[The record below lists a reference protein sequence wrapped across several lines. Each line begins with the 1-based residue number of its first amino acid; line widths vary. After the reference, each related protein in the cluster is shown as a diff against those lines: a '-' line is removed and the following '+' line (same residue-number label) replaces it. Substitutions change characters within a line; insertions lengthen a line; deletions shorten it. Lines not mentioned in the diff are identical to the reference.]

1 MSECIIF
8 KATLRVSNCKKKIG
22 IIFKPNKIQRPND
35 VKELKEQEL
44 PILADE
50 IRQFIIDK
58 VSDNGGHLAS
68 NLGVVELTIA
78 LHRCLNFPQ
87 DKLIWDVGHQ
97 SYTHKILTGRKNGFD
112 SLRKYHGMSGFPKR
126 DESNCDA
133 FDTGHSST
141 SLSAG
146 LGMVCARELKK
157 EKYKVVSVIGDGS
170 LTGGLA
176 FEALNNAA
184 SLKSNYIM
192 ILNDNHMSISENVGG
207 LSHYLAGVRTA
218 KGYTNFKKNVKAS
231 LSKMNAIGEELERN
245 IRRAKSMLKQVFI
258 PGMFFEDMGITY
270 LGPIDGHNIEALTEV
285 IEDAK
290 QVEGAVLIHVITEKG
305 KGYEPAQLHPESYHG
320 VGPFIKKNGMAK
332 KPKEEAT
339 YTDIFAKT
347 ICELAQTHE
356 KLVTITAAMMDG
368 CGLKGFAKRFPD
380 RFFDVGIA
388 EEHAVTFAC
397 GLAAGGFHPF
407 FAVYSS
413 FLQRGYDQILHD
425 MCMQNLPVTLM
436 LDRAGLVGNDGET
449 HQGVFD
455 LSYLTM
461 IPNMTVFAPK
471 NRYEFQDAIAF
482 AAGFEAPMAI
492 RYPKTDAVRVLKE
505 YREPIKLGKSEWIRR
520 GSRVAL
526 LAIGT
531 MVETAMEVEELLA
544 KDGIDATVVNL
555 RFAKPLDY
563 EMLDEVLDYHS
574 LIVTMEENVLSGGVG
589 EHICRYVELHSTGV
603 RVIACG
609 IPDKFIHQGS
619 IKELLE
625 ETGLDAQS
633 IYQKISTML

>member
-1 MSECIIF
+1 MV
-8 KATLRVSNCKKKIG
+8 LD
-22 IIFKPNKIQRPND
+22 KIQGPND

-44 PILADE
+44 PVLADE

-97 SYTHKILTGRKNGFD
+97 SYTHKILTGRKKGFD

-157 EKYKVVSVIGDGS
+157 DKYTVVSVIGDGS

-407 FAVYSS
+407 FVVYSS

-482 AAGFEAPMAI
+482 AADFEAPMAI
-492 RYPKTDAVRVLKE
+492 RYPKTDAVRILKE

>member
-1 MSECIIF
+1 M
-8 KATLRVSNCKKKIG
+8 
-22 IIFKPNKIQRPND
+22 
-35 VKELKEQEL
+35 
-44 PILADE
+44 
-50 IRQFIIDK
+50 
-58 VSDNGGHLAS
+58 
-68 NLGVVELTIA
+68 
-78 LHRCLNFPQ
+78 
-87 DKLIWDVGHQ
+87 
-97 SYTHKILTGRKNGFD
+97 
-112 SLRKYHGMSGFPKR
+112 
-126 DESNCDA
+126 
-133 FDTGHSST
+133 
-141 SLSAG
+141 
-146 LGMVCARELKK
+146 
-157 EKYKVVSVIGDGS
+157 IGDGS
-170 LTGGLA
+170 LTGGMA
-176 FEALNNAA
+176 YEALNNAA
-184 SLKSNYIM
+184 KLETNFIVV
-192 ILNDNHMSISENVGG
+192 LNDNNMSISENVGG
-207 LSHYLAGVRTA
+207 VSKYLNNIRTA
-218 KGYTNFKKNVKAS
+218 TGYLDLKEGIY
-231 LSKMNAIGEELERN
+231 NALKRKPGGDGIVN
-245 IRRAKSMLKQVFI
+245 SIRRAKSSFKQLVI
-258 PGMFFEDMGITY
+258 PGMFFEDMGVTY
-270 LGPIDGHNIEALTEV
+270 LGPVDGHDIEGLIKV
-285 IEDAK
+285 IEEAK
-290 QVEGAVLIHVITEKG
+290 RVKGAVLVHVITQKG
-305 KGYEPAQLHPESYHG
+305 KGYGPAEKHPARFHGAEPFDIETGIPSHPRT
-320 VGPFIKKNGMAK
+320 VAN
-332 KPKEEAT
+332 
-339 YTDIFAKT
+339 YTDVFST
-347 ICELAQTHE
+347 VMC
-356 KLVTITAAMMDG
+356 KLGQRDERVVAITAAMPDG
-368 CGLKGFAKRFPD
+368 TGLKRFRNMYPD

-388 EEHAVTFAC
+388 EEHAVTFAA
-397 GLAAGGFHPF
+397 GLAAGGMKPIV
-407 FAVYSS
+407 AVYSS
-413 FLQRGYDQILHD
+413 FLQRAYDQILHD

-482 AAGFEAPMAI
+482 AADFEAPMAI

-563 EMLDEVLDYHS
+563 EMLDEVLDYHR

-589 EHICRYVELHSTGV
+589 EHICRYVEMHSTGV

>member
-1 MSECIIF
+1 MV
-8 KATLRVSNCKKKIG
+8 LD
-22 IIFKPNKIQRPND
+22 KIQGPND

-44 PILADE
+44 PVLADE

-97 SYTHKILTGRKNGFD
+97 SYTHKILTGRKKGFD

-356 KLVTITAAMMDG
+356 KLITITAAMMDG

-461 IPNMTVFAPK
+461 IPNITVFAPK

-482 AAGFEAPMAI
+482 AADFEAPMAI

>member
-1 MSECIIF
+1 MV
-8 KATLRVSNCKKKIG
+8 LD
-22 IIFKPNKIQRPND
+22 KIQGPND

-44 PILADE
+44 PVLADE

-97 SYTHKILTGRKNGFD
+97 SYTHKILTGRKKGFD

-157 EKYKVVSVIGDGS
+157 DKYKVVSVIGDGS

-356 KLVTITAAMMDG
+356 KLITITAAMMDG

-461 IPNMTVFAPK
+461 IPNITVFAPK

-482 AAGFEAPMAI
+482 AADFEAPMAI

>member
-1 MSECIIF
+1 MV
-8 KATLRVSNCKKKIG
+8 LD
-22 IIFKPNKIQRPND
+22 KIQGPND
-35 VKELKEQEL
+35 VKALNDQEL
-44 PILADE
+44 SVLADE

-78 LHRCLNFPQ
+78 LHRCLNLPK

-97 SYTHKILTGRKNGFD
+97 SYTHKILTGRKKGFD
-112 SLRKYHGMSGFPKR
+112 SLRKYHGISGFPKR
-126 DESNCDA
+126 DESDCDA

-157 EKYKVVSVIGDGS
+157 EKYTVVSVIGDGS

-356 KLVTITAAMMDG
+356 KLVTITAAMMEG

-407 FAVYSS
+407 FVVYSS

-482 AAGFEAPMAI
+482 AANFDAPMAI
-492 RYPKTDAVRVLKE
+492 RYPKTDAVRILKE

-531 MVETAMEVEELLA
+531 MVETAMEIEALLA

>member
-1 MSECIIF
+1 MV
-8 KATLRVSNCKKKIG
+8 LD
-22 IIFKPNKIQRPND
+22 KIQRPND

-218 KGYTNFKKNVKAS
+218 KGYTHFKKNVKAS

-482 AAGFEAPMAI
+482 AADFEAPMAI

-563 EMLDEVLDYHS
+563 EMLDEVIDYHS

>member
-1 MSECIIF
+1 MVFE
-8 KATLRVSNCKKKIG
+8 
-22 IIFKPNKIQRPND
+22 KIQGPND
-35 VKELKEQEL
+35 VKKLSEEEL
-44 PILADE
+44 PVLADE

-78 LHRCLNFPQ
+78 LHRCLNFPE

-97 SYTHKILTGRKNGFD
+97 SYTHKILTGRKDGFD
-112 SLRKYHGMSGFPKR
+112 TLRKYHGMSGFPKR
-126 DESNCDA
+126 EESDCDA

-157 EKYKVVSVIGDGS
+157 EQYSVVSVIGDGS

-176 FEALNNAA
+176 FEALNNAV

-207 LSHYLAGVRTA
+207 LSQYLAGVRTA
-218 KGYTNFKKNVKAS
+218 KGYTNFKKSVKAS

-270 LGPIDGHNIEALTEV
+270 LGPIDGHNISALTEV

-290 QVEGAVLIHVITEKG
+290 QVEGAVLIHVMTEKG
-305 KGYEPAQLHPESYHG
+305 KGYEPARLHPESYHG
-320 VGPFIKKNGMAK
+320 VGPFIKENGQAK

-347 ICELAQTHE
+347 ICELAQTHPE
-356 KLVTITAAMMDG
+356 LVTITAAMMEG
-368 CGLKGFAKRFPD
+368 CGLKGFARRFPD

-436 LDRAGLVGNDGET
+436 IDRAGLVGNDGET

-482 AAGFEAPMAI
+482 AAGFNAPMAI
-492 RYPKTDAVRVLKE
+492 RYPKTDAVRMLKE
-505 YREPIKLGKSEWIRR
+505 YRQPIELGKSEWIRR

-531 MVETAMEVEELLA
+531 MVETAMEVEKLLA

-555 RFAKPLDY
+555 RFAKPLD
-563 EMLDEVLDYHS
+563 EAMLDEVLDYHS

-589 EHICRYVELHSTGV
+589 EHVCRYVEQRSTGV
-603 RVIACG
+603 RVVNCG
-609 IPDKFIHQGS
+609 IPDRFIHQGS
-619 IKELLE
+619 IKELIKE
-625 ETGLDAQS
+625 AGLDAQS
-633 IYQKISTML
+633 IYQKITTLL

>member
-1 MSECIIF
+1 MV
-8 KATLRVSNCKKKIG
+8 LD
-22 IIFKPNKIQRPND
+22 KIQGPND

-44 PILADE
+44 PVLADE

-97 SYTHKILTGRKNGFD
+97 SYTHKILTGRKKGFD

-157 EKYKVVSVIGDGS
+157 DKYTVVSVIGDGS

-407 FAVYSS
+407 FVVYSS

-461 IPNMTVFAPK
+461 IPNMTVLAPK

-482 AAGFEAPMAI
+482 AADFEAPMAI
-492 RYPKTDAVRVLKE
+492 RYPKTDAVRILKE

-603 RVIACG
+603 RVVACG

>member
-1 MSECIIF
+1 MV
-8 KATLRVSNCKKKIG
+8 LD
-22 IIFKPNKIQRPND
+22 KIQGPND

-44 PILADE
+44 PVLADE

-97 SYTHKILTGRKNGFD
+97 SYTHKILTGRKKGFD

-157 EKYKVVSVIGDGS
+157 DKYTVVSVIGDGS

-407 FAVYSS
+407 FTVYSS

-482 AAGFEAPMAI
+482 AADFEAPMAI
-492 RYPKTDAVRVLKE
+492 RYPKTDAVRILKE

>member
-1 MSECIIF
+1 MV
-8 KATLRVSNCKKKIG
+8 LD
-22 IIFKPNKIQRPND
+22 KIQRPND

-44 PILADE
+44 PVLADE

-97 SYTHKILTGRKNGFD
+97 SYTHKILTGRKKGFD

-157 EKYKVVSVIGDGS
+157 DKYTVVSVIGDGS

-407 FAVYSS
+407 FTVYSS

-482 AAGFEAPMAI
+482 AADFEAPMAI
-492 RYPKTDAVRVLKE
+492 RYPKTDAVRILKE

-625 ETGLDAQS
+625 ETGLDAQ
-633 IYQKISTML
+633 

>member
-1 MSECIIF
+1 MV
-8 KATLRVSNCKKKIG
+8 LD
-22 IIFKPNKIQRPND
+22 KIQRPND

-471 NRYEFQDAIAF
+471 NRYEFQDAITF
-482 AAGFEAPMAI
+482 AADFEAPMAI

>member
-1 MSECIIF
+1 MV
-8 KATLRVSNCKKKIG
+8 LD
-22 IIFKPNKIQRPND
+22 KIQRPND

-231 LSKMNAIGEELERN
+231 LSKMNAIGEVLERN
-245 IRRAKSMLKQVFI
+245 IRSAKSMLKQVFI

-356 KLVTITAAMMDG
+356 KLITITAAMMDG

-482 AAGFEAPMAI
+482 AADFEAPMAI

>member
-1 MSECIIF
+1 MV
-8 KATLRVSNCKKKIG
+8 LD
-22 IIFKPNKIQRPND
+22 KIQRPND

-482 AAGFEAPMAI
+482 AADFEAPMAI

-589 EHICRYVELHSTGV
+589 EHICV

>member
-1 MSECIIF
+1 MV
-8 KATLRVSNCKKKIG
+8 LD
-22 IIFKPNKIQRPND
+22 KIQRPND

-44 PILADE
+44 PVLADE

-97 SYTHKILTGRKNGFD
+97 SYTHKILTGRKKGFD

-157 EKYKVVSVIGDGS
+157 DKYTVVSVIGDGS

-407 FAVYSS
+407 FVVYSS

-482 AAGFEAPMAI
+482 AADFEAPMAI
-492 RYPKTDAVRVLKE
+492 RYPKTDAVRILKE

>member
-1 MSECIIF
+1 MV
-8 KATLRVSNCKKKIG
+8 LD
-22 IIFKPNKIQRPND
+22 KIQRPND

-58 VSDNGGHLAS
+58 VSDNDGHLAS

>member
-1 MSECIIF
+1 MV
-8 KATLRVSNCKKKIG
+8 LD
-22 IIFKPNKIQRPND
+22 KIQGPND

-44 PILADE
+44 PVLADE

-97 SYTHKILTGRKNGFD
+97 SYTHKILTGRKKGFD

-157 EKYKVVSVIGDGS
+157 DKYTVVSVIGDGS

-368 CGLKGFAKRFPD
+368 CGLKGFSKRFPD

-407 FAVYSS
+407 FVVYSS

-482 AAGFEAPMAI
+482 AADFEAPMAI
-492 RYPKTDAVRVLKE
+492 RYPKTDAVRILKE

-603 RVIACG
+603 RVVACG

>member
-1 MSECIIF
+1 MV
-8 KATLRVSNCKKKIG
+8 LD
-22 IIFKPNKIQRPND
+22 KIQGPND

-44 PILADE
+44 PVLADE

-97 SYTHKILTGRKNGFD
+97 SYTHKILTGRKKGFD

-157 EKYKVVSVIGDGS
+157 DKYTVVSVIGDGS

-192 ILNDNHMSISENVGG
+192 ILNDNHMTISENVGG

-407 FAVYSS
+407 FVVYSS

-482 AAGFEAPMAI
+482 AADFEAPMAI
-492 RYPKTDAVRVLKE
+492 RYPKTDAVRILKE

-589 EHICRYVELHSTGV
+589 EHVCRYVELHSTGV

>member
-1 MSECIIF
+1 MV
-8 KATLRVSNCKKKIG
+8 LD
-22 IIFKPNKIQRPND
+22 KIQRPND

-231 LSKMNAIGEELERN
+231 LSKMNAIAEELERN

-407 FAVYSS
+407 FEVYSS

-482 AAGFEAPMAI
+482 AADFEAPMAI

-609 IPDKFIHQGS
+609 IPDKLIHQGS

>member
-1 MSECIIF
+1 MILE
-8 KATLRVSNCKKKIG
+8 
-22 IIFKPNKIQRPND
+22 KIQGPND
-35 VKELKEQEL
+35 VKKLDEKEL
-44 PILADE
+44 PLLADE

-78 LHRCLNFPQ
+78 LHRCLDFPN

-97 SYTHKILTGRKNGFD
+97 SYTHKILTGRKDGFD
-112 SLRKYHGMSGFPKR
+112 MLRKYRGMSGFPKR
-126 DESNCDA
+126 EESDCDA

-157 EKYKVVSVIGDGS
+157 EDYKVVSVIGDGS

-184 SLKSNYIM
+184 ALKSNYIM

-207 LSHYLAGVRTA
+207 LSQYLSGLRTA
-218 KGYTNFKKNVKAS
+218 KSYTNLKKNVKAS
-231 LSKMNAIGEELERN
+231 LSRMNALGEELERN
-245 IRRAKSMLKQVFI
+245 LRRAKSMLKQVFI

-270 LGPIDGHNIEALTEV
+270 LGPIDGHNIRALTDV

-290 QVEGAVLIHVITEKG
+290 QLDEAVLIHVITEKG
-305 KGYEPAQLHPESYHG
+305 KGYEPAEAHPESYHG
-320 VGPFIKKNGMAK
+320 VGPFVKENGKAK
-332 KPKEEAT
+332 KAKEQAT
-339 YTDIFAKT
+339 YTDVFAKT
-347 ICELAQTHE
+347 ICELAKTHPQ
-356 KLVTITAAMMDG
+356 LVTITAAMMEG
-368 CGLKGFAKRFPD
+368 CGLKGFAKQFPN

-388 EEHAVTFAC
+388 EEHAVTFSC

-407 FAVYSS
+407 FVVYSS

-425 MCMQNLPVTLM
+425 MCMQKLPVTLM
-436 LDRAGLVGNDGET
+436 IDRAGLVGNDGET

-455 LSYLTM
+455 LSYLSM

-482 AAGFEAPMAI
+482 AADFDGPMAI
-492 RYPKTDAVRVLKE
+492 RYPKTDAVRTMKE
-505 YREPIKLGKSEWIRR
+505 YRQPIELGKSEWLRR

-531 MVETAMEVEELLA
+531 MVETAMQVEELLA
-544 KDGIDATVVNL
+544 KDGIDATVINL
-555 RFAKPLDY
+555 RFAKPLDVS
-563 EMLDEVLDYHS
+563 MLDEVLDYHS
-574 LIVTMEENVLSGGVG
+574 LLVTMEENVLSGGVG
-589 EHICRYVELHSTGV
+589 EHICRYAQQHSTGV
-603 RVIACG
+603 RVMTCG
-609 IPDKFIHQGS
+609 IPDAFIHQGS
-619 IKELLE
+619 IPELMKEV
-625 ETGLDAQS
+625 GLDAKS
-633 IYQKISTML
+633 IYRRISEYL

>member
-1 MSECIIF
+1 MV
-8 KATLRVSNCKKKIG
+8 LD
-22 IIFKPNKIQRPND
+22 KIQRPND

-356 KLVTITAAMMDG
+356 KLVTITAAMKDG

-407 FAVYSS
+407 FVVYSS

-482 AAGFEAPMAI
+482 AADFEAPMAI

-603 RVIACG
+603 RVVACG

-625 ETGLDAQS
+625 ETGMDAQS

>member
-1 MSECIIF
+1 MV
-8 KATLRVSNCKKKIG
+8 LD
-22 IIFKPNKIQRPND
+22 KIQRPND

-97 SYTHKILTGRKNGFD
+97 SYTHKILTGRKKGFD

-482 AAGFEAPMAI
+482 AADFEAPMAI

-589 EHICRYVELHSTGV
+589 EHICRYVEMHSTGV

>member
-1 MSECIIF
+1 MV
-8 KATLRVSNCKKKIG
+8 LD
-22 IIFKPNKIQRPND
+22 KIQRPND

-218 KGYTNFKKNVKAS
+218 KCYTNFKKNVKAS

>member
-1 MSECIIF
+1 MV
-8 KATLRVSNCKKKIG
+8 LD
-22 IIFKPNKIQRPND
+22 KIQRPND

-482 AAGFEAPMAI
+482 AADFEAPMAI

-563 EMLDEVLDYHS
+563 KMLDEVLDYHS

-589 EHICRYVELHSTGV
+589 EHICRYVELHSTCV

>member
-1 MSECIIF
+1 MV
-8 KATLRVSNCKKKIG
+8 LD
-22 IIFKPNKIQRPND
+22 KIQRPND

-231 LSKMNAIGEELERN
+231 LSKMNAIGEVLERN

-482 AAGFEAPMAI
+482 AADFEAPMAI

>member
-1 MSECIIF
+1 MV
-8 KATLRVSNCKKKIG
+8 LD
-22 IIFKPNKIQRPND
+22 KIQRPND

-44 PILADE
+44 PVLADE

-112 SLRKYHGMSGFPKR
+112 SLRKYHGMSGFTKR

-356 KLVTITAAMMDG
+356 KLIAITAAMMDG

-482 AAGFEAPMAI
+482 AADFEAPMAI

>member
-1 MSECIIF
+1 MV
-8 KATLRVSNCKKKIG
+8 LD
-22 IIFKPNKIQRPND
+22 KIQRPND

-218 KGYTNFKKNVKAS
+218 KGYTNFKKNVKTS

-482 AAGFEAPMAI
+482 AADFEAPMAI

-589 EHICRYVELHSTGV
+589 EHICRYVEMHSTGV

>member
-1 MSECIIF
+1 MV
-8 KATLRVSNCKKKIG
+8 LD
-22 IIFKPNKIQRPND
+22 KIQRPND

-78 LHRCLNFPQ
+78 LNRCLNFPQ

-356 KLVTITAAMMDG
+356 KLITITAAMMDG

-482 AAGFEAPMAI
+482 AADFEAPMAI

>member
-1 MSECIIF
+1 MV
-8 KATLRVSNCKKKIG
+8 LD
-22 IIFKPNKIQRPND
+22 KIQGPND

-44 PILADE
+44 PVLADE

-78 LHRCLNFPQ
+78 LHRCLNFPK

-97 SYTHKILTGRKNGFD
+97 SYTHKILTGRKKGFD

-157 EKYKVVSVIGDGS
+157 DKYTVVSVIGDGS

-285 IEDAK
+285 IKDAK

-407 FAVYSS
+407 FVVYSS

-482 AAGFEAPMAI
+482 AADFEAPMAI
-492 RYPKTDAVRVLKE
+492 RYPKTDAVRILKE

-603 RVIACG
+603 RVVACG

>member
-1 MSECIIF
+1 MV
-8 KATLRVSNCKKKIG
+8 LD
-22 IIFKPNKIQRPND
+22 KIQRPND

-436 LDRAGLVGNDGET
+436 LDRAGLVENDGET

-482 AAGFEAPMAI
+482 AADFEAPMAI

-531 MVETAMEVEELLA
+531 MVETAMEIEALLA

>member
-1 MSECIIF
+1 MV
-8 KATLRVSNCKKKIG
+8 LD
-22 IIFKPNKIQRPND
+22 KIQRPND

-44 PILADE
+44 PVLADE

-407 FAVYSS
+407 FVVYSS

-482 AAGFEAPMAI
+482 AADFEAPMAI
-492 RYPKTDAVRVLKE
+492 RYPKTDAVRILKE

-603 RVIACG
+603 RVVACG

>member
-1 MSECIIF
+1 MV
-8 KATLRVSNCKKKIG
+8 LD
-22 IIFKPNKIQRPND
+22 KIQGPND

-44 PILADE
+44 PVLADE

-97 SYTHKILTGRKNGFD
+97 SYTHKILTGRKKGFD
-112 SLRKYHGMSGFPKR
+112 SLRKYRGMSGFPKR

-157 EKYKVVSVIGDGS
+157 DKYTVVSVIGDGS

-482 AAGFEAPMAI
+482 AADFEAPMAI
-492 RYPKTDAVRVLKE
+492 RYPKTDAVRILKE

-625 ETGLDAQS
+625 ETGLDANS

>member
-1 MSECIIF
+1 MVFE
-8 KATLRVSNCKKKIG
+8 
-22 IIFKPNKIQRPND
+22 KIQGPND
-35 VKELKEQEL
+35 VKKLSEEEL
-44 PILADE
+44 PVLADE

-78 LHRCLNFPQ
+78 LHRCLNFPE

-97 SYTHKILTGRKNGFD
+97 SYTHKILTGRKDGFD
-112 SLRKYHGMSGFPKR
+112 TLRKYHGMSGFPKR
-126 DESNCDA
+126 EESDCDA

-157 EKYKVVSVIGDGS
+157 EQYSVVSVIGDGS

-176 FEALNNAA
+176 FEALNNAV

-192 ILNDNHMSISENVGG
+192 ILNDNHMSISENVVG
-207 LSHYLAGVRTA
+207 LSQYLAGVRTA
-218 KGYTNFKKNVKAS
+218 KGYTNFKKSVKAS

-270 LGPIDGHNIEALTEV
+270 LGPIDGHNISALTEV

-290 QVEGAVLIHVITEKG
+290 QVEGAVLIHVMTEKG
-305 KGYEPAQLHPESYHG
+305 KGYEPARLHPESYHG
-320 VGPFIKKNGMAK
+320 VGPFIKENGQAK

-347 ICELAQTHE
+347 ICELAQTHPE
-356 KLVTITAAMMDG
+356 LVTITAAMMEG
-368 CGLKGFAKRFPD
+368 CGLKGFARRFPD

-436 LDRAGLVGNDGET
+436 IDRAGLVGNDGET

-482 AAGFEAPMAI
+482 AAGFNAPMAI
-492 RYPKTDAVRVLKE
+492 RYPKTDAVRMLKE
-505 YREPIKLGKSEWIRR
+505 YRQPIELGKSEWIRR

-531 MVETAMEVEELLA
+531 MVETAMEVEKLLA

-555 RFAKPLDY
+555 RFAKPLD
-563 EMLDEVLDYHS
+563 EAMLDEVLDYHS

-589 EHICRYVELHSTGV
+589 EHVCRYVEQRSTGV
-603 RVIACG
+603 RVVNCG
-609 IPDKFIHQGS
+609 IPDRFIHQGS
-619 IKELLE
+619 IKELIKE
-625 ETGLDAQS
+625 AGLDAQS
-633 IYQKISTML
+633 IYQKITTLL

>member
-1 MSECIIF
+1 MV
-8 KATLRVSNCKKKIG
+8 LD
-22 IIFKPNKIQRPND
+22 KIQRPND

-44 PILADE
+44 PILAVE

-356 KLVTITAAMMDG
+356 KLITITAAMMDG

-482 AAGFEAPMAI
+482 AADFEAPMAI

>member
-1 MSECIIF
+1 MV
-8 KATLRVSNCKKKIG
+8 LD
-22 IIFKPNKIQRPND
+22 KIQGPND

-44 PILADE
+44 PVLADE

-407 FAVYSS
+407 FVVYSS

-482 AAGFEAPMAI
+482 AADFEAPMAI
-492 RYPKTDAVRVLKE
+492 RYPKTDAVRILKE

-603 RVIACG
+603 RVVACG

>member
-1 MSECIIF
+1 MV
-8 KATLRVSNCKKKIG
+8 LD
-22 IIFKPNKIQRPND
+22 KIQRPND

-356 KLVTITAAMMDG
+356 KLITITAAMKDG

-482 AAGFEAPMAI
+482 AADFEAPMAI

-544 KDGIDATVVNL
+544 KDGNDATVVNL

>member
-1 MSECIIF
+1 MV
-8 KATLRVSNCKKKIG
+8 LD
-22 IIFKPNKIQRPND
+22 KIQRPND

-482 AAGFEAPMAI
+482 AADFEAPMAI

-563 EMLDEVLDYHS
+563 EMLDEVLDYQS

-589 EHICRYVELHSTGV
+589 EHICRYVEMHSTGV

>member
-1 MSECIIF
+1 MV
-8 KATLRVSNCKKKIG
+8 LD
-22 IIFKPNKIQRPND
+22 KIQGPND

-44 PILADE
+44 PVLADE

-97 SYTHKILTGRKNGFD
+97 SYTHKILTGRKKGFD

-157 EKYKVVSVIGDGS
+157 DKYTVVYVIGDGS

-290 QVEGAVLIHVITEKG
+290 QVDGAVLIHVITEKG

-407 FAVYSS
+407 FVVYSS

-482 AAGFEAPMAI
+482 AADFEAPMAI
-492 RYPKTDAVRVLKE
+492 RYPKTDAVRILKE

-603 RVIACG
+603 RVVACG